1 MKSKRKVSLP
11 KKKVIIQIGKE
22 KFKNLILAFLSLISM
37 SLCPVIKIVHHTQ
50 EIYRGFVFNVLLELF
65 KKNIFPQTV
74 LYKYRAQNT

>member
-1 MKSKRKVSLP
+1 MWKAKGKFLYQKKSQNSDWERK
-11 KKKVIIQIGKE
+11 
-22 KFKNLILAFLSLISM
+22 FRNLILAFLSLM
-37 SLCPVIKIVHHTQ
+37 SLCPVIKIVYHTQ